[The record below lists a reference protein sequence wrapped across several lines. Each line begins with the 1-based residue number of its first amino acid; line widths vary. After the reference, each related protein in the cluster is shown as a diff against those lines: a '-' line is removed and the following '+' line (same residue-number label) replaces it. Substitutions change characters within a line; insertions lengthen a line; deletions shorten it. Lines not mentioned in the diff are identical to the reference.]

1 MTGFED
7 RLGRRLKHPGG
18 HPADRDLG
26 LDVERVLDAAIRLG
40 RRRRLRRAWLRAGTA
55 AVALSAVAAVA
66 AAAPHWTP
74 HRPARAAGPAAG
86 RPGDGPVRVDLLV
99 NGQILVAGGG
109 TVRWPA
115 AAGARPWFG
124 YRVPAGWLVES
135 IPAGAPAT
143 RADTIALVGTD
154 GRLRSSHAGSGLTVS
169 ADGQMAA
176 WLTAGGGAGEAA
188 GGGWVVAG
196 RVGGTALAK
205 LALPYGGELLG
216 FWHDRVMVARYPT
229 ARHLNAT
236 VSLWDPARG
245 GALSGSWTVP
255 SGPRL
260 VGASPD
266 GRYPVVASRASRSGP
281 VCLVELD
288 PSAGL
293 AAHASACP
301 SGLDEPLV
309 SPDGRWLTGLN
320 SIGRADPVYD
330 LAALFR
336 HGGRAGPVGTGCVDR
351 AGNADLAW
359 EDADTLVL
367 VTPALAAGSTRL
379 SAVRCRLGNGTAV
392 PVHDPRLPATTEA
405 AITLPEPTY
414 AGPP

>member
-1 MTGFED
+1 VTGFED
-7 RLGRRLKHPGG
+7 RLGRRLKHPDGEQF
-18 HPADRDLG
+18 DLA
-26 LDVERVLDAAIRLG
+26 VERVLEGAIRLG
-40 RRRRLRRAWLRAGTA
+40 RRRWRRSLLRAGTA
-55 AVALSAVAAVA
+55 AVALLALAAVVA
-66 AAAPHWTP
+66 AAPQGTP
-74 HRPARAAGPAAG
+74 HRPAADGPPAG
-86 RPGDGPVRVDLLV
+86 RPGDGPVRFDLLV
-99 NGQILVAGGG
+99 NGRILVAGGG
-109 TVRWPA
+109 TIGWPA

-135 IPAGAPAT
+135 IPAGT
-143 RADTIALVGTD
+143 GTTGTDTIALVGTD

-176 WLTAGGGAGEAA
+176 WLGEGEGAGAGGST

-229 ARHLNAT
+229 SKHLNAT

-293 AAHASACP
+293 AVHASACP

-336 HGGRAGPVGTGCVDR
+336 GGRAAPVGTGCVDR

-392 PVHDPRLPATTEA
+392 PVHDPRLPATTGA